1 MKGKASEARG
11 IAPPADGHRRFPS
24 TQKEILRC
32 EAVVAFRTSD
42 EMPHERAIRLLLE
55 VLLNSRKELS
65 VVVVPGIP
73 FGIRLDPE
81 SGDPVLPL
89 FKAYCRI
96 PPHGEMV
103 PFETVIRGG
112 KMGPHEPSLRK
123 CSHGKAFRGNAF
135 QFDLRNDSVLP
146 CGRIHSNRGAV
157 RDIKKLA
164 ELRHRHEIALRD
176 RRWAVS
182 RKAGHPVVGV
192 IIDSPFAIRVQH
204 AGKILNTSICH
215 TQYP

>member
-1 MKGKASEARG
+1 
-11 IAPPADGHRRFPS
+11 
-24 TQKEILRC
+24 
-32 EAVVAFRTSD
+32 
-42 EMPHERAIRLLLE
+42 MPHERAIRLLLE
-55 VLLNSRKELS
+55 VLLNSREELS
-65 VVVVPGIP
+65 VVVIPGIP
-73 FGIRLDPE
+73 FGVRLDPE
-81 SGDPVLPL
+81 SGDPVLPM

-103 PFETVIRGG
+103 LFESVIRGG
-112 KMGPHEPSLRK
+112 KMGPHEPGLRK
-123 CSHGKAFRGNAF
+123 CSNGKAFRGSPF
-135 QFDLRNDSVLP
+135 QSDLRNDSVLP
-146 CGRIHSNRGAV
+146 CAEIHADRGAL

-176 RRWAVS
+176 CRWAIS